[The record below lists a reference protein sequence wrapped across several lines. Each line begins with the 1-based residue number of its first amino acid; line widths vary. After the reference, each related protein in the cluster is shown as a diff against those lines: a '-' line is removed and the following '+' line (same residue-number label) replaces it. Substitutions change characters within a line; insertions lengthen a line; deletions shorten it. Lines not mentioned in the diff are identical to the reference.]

1 MFIID
6 FSGFTGI
13 DNRAMCK
20 KLPLNG
26 GKMKEIIINGIG
38 CMLGQD
44 VISPNRK
51 TIVFVHGAGGNHR
64 LWNAQVEYLSRK
76 YNAIAINL
84 PGHGLGRA
92 LGETTIEGYV
102 QAVRDL
108 IEGLGVRRVVLAGTS
123 MGGAI
128 TQEFALTYPEK
139 LIAIILFNT
148 GARMKVMPQI
158 FDLIKNDFKAFV
170 TMTPAEYTFAKT
182 TPSEI
187 IASYI
192 KEAMKRDPD
201 VVYGDYQACNA
212 FDRLDRVAEIKLPC
226 LIFSGAEDKLTVP
239 KFQDFLH
246 EKIAG
251 SRLIRLE
258 NAGHA
263 LNLEKPEEVNKAI
276 DEFLGSL
283 PE

>member
-1 MFIID
+1 
-6 FSGFTGI
+6 
-13 DNRAMCK
+13 
-20 KLPLNG
+20 
-26 GKMKEIIINGIG
+26 MKEIIINGIG

-44 VISPNRK
+44 VISPDRK
-51 TIVFVHGAGGNHR
+51 TIIFVHGAGGSHR
-64 LWNAQVEYLSRK
+64 FWTAQVEYLSRK

-92 LGETTIEGYV
+92 QGETSIEGYV

-108 IEGLGVRRVVLAGTS
+108 IEGLGVQKVVLAGLS

-128 TQEFALTYPEK
+128 TQEFALTYPGK
-139 LIAIILFNT
+139 LIAIILFST

-158 FDLIKNDFKAFV
+158 FDLVKKDFKTFV
-170 TMTPAEYTFAKT
+170 KMSPEFTFAKT

-187 IASYI
+187 IAAFME
-192 KEAMKRDPD
+192 EAMKRDPD

-212 FDRLDRVAEIKLPC
+212 FDRLDRVTEIKLPC

-263 LNLEKPEEVNKAI
+263 LNLEKPEEVNIAI
-276 DEFLGSL
+276 DKFLGSL
-283 PE
+283 PA

>member
-1 MFIID
+1 MY
-6 FSGFTGI
+6 
-13 DNRAMCK
+13 K

-26 GKMKEIIINGIG
+26 GAMIEKIINGIG
-38 CMLGQD
+38 CTLGQD
-44 VISPNRK
+44 KISPERK
-51 TIVFVHGAGGNHR
+51 TIVFVHGAGGSHR
-64 LWNAQVEYLSRK
+64 FWTAQVEHLSWK
-76 YNAIAINL
+76 YNALAINL

-92 LGETTIEGYV
+92 QGETTIEGYV

-108 IEGLGVRRVVLAGTS
+108 IEGLGVQKVVLAGVS

-128 TQEFALTYPEK
+128 TQQFALTYPEK

-158 FDLIKNDFKAFV
+158 FDLIKKDFKTFV
-170 TMTPAEYTFAKT
+170 TITPAEYTFAKT
-182 TPSEI
+182 TSKEI

-192 KEAMKRDPD
+192 EEAVKRDPD

-212 FDRLDRVAEIKLPC
+212 FNLFDRVTEIKLPC
-226 LIFSGAEDKLTVP
+226 LIFSGAEDKLTIP

-276 DEFLGSL
+276 DEFLSSL

>member
-1 MFIID
+1 
-6 FSGFTGI
+6 
-13 DNRAMCK
+13 
-20 KLPLNG
+20 
-26 GKMKEIIINGIG
+26 MKEIIINGIG

-44 VISPNRK
+44 VISPDRK
-51 TIVFVHGAGGNHR
+51 TVVFVHGAGGNHR
-64 LWNAQVEYLSRK
+64 LWTVQVEHLSRK
-76 YNAIAINL
+76 DNAIAINL
-84 PGHGLGRA
+84 PGHGLGRTQ
-92 LGETTIEGYV
+92 GETTIEGYV

-108 IEGLGVRRVVLAGTS
+108 IEGLGVQKVVLAGTS

-148 GARMKVMPQI
+148 GARMKVMPET
-158 FDLIKNDFKAFV
+158 FDLIKNDFKAFI
-170 TMTPAEYTFAKT
+170 TMRPYEYTFAKT
-182 TPSEI
+182 TPKEI
-187 IASYI
+187 VTSYI
-192 KEAMKRDPD
+192 KEAIKCNQD
-201 VVYGDYQACNA
+201 VVYGDYQACNT
-212 FDRLDRVAEIKLPC
+212 FNLLDRVAEIKLPC
-226 LIFSGAEDKLTVP
+226 LIFSGAEDKLTIP

-263 LNLEKPEEVNKAI
+263 LNLEKPEEVKKAI